1 MPLTHLTDS
10 NGEAIVRDIF
20 WGVVLIAIGLLRGD
34 SVFRG
39 DFGVLAIVFDA
50 LGVFFII
57 RGLVRM
63 NRARQDAAAPSTPQ
77 PPLPPSRPR

>member
-10 NGEAIVRDIF
+10 NEETIVRDIF
-20 WGVVLIAIGLLRGD
+20 WGVVLIAIGLAFGG

-39 DFGVLAIVFDA
+39 DFSLLSIVFDG

-63 NRARQDAAAPSTPQ
+63 YRAKQAAA
-77 PPLPPSRPR
+77 RPKG

>member
-1 MPLTHLTDS
+1 M
-10 NGEAIVRDIF
+10 RDIF
-20 WGVVLIAIGLLRGD
+20 AGAVLIAIGLVFGG

-39 DFGVLAIVFDA
+39 DVDIPSVIFDG

-63 NRARQDAAAPSTPQ
+63 SRARRDAAAGVPTP
-77 PPLPPSRPR
+77 PPPPPSANQPR